1 MRILFMVLAALLVL
15 IGCDVVAHN
24 PDPTPPLAGHIQA
37 AGEFV
42 ASADGHLAKVPPEVP
57 AARADLKGATSNI
70 GSAKVDTVDISKK
83 FNAVE
88 AARAASEAKNA
99 KLEADFWSPRQ
110 RALFWWG
117 VAGCVLLGCLEVFGG
132 FGFGWVST
140 LLGFVPLVVSKVVHF
155 VMVGGV
161 PHFVAFVKGVIA
173 WVKTEAVAVEG
184 HLFPQASVHP
194 AVIAGSVPASSPN
207 VTSAAATPPA
217 S

>member
-1 MRILFMVLAALLVL
+1 MRILMLTALMFVSLC
-15 IGCDVVAHN
+15 CDSTARD

-37 AGEFV
+37 AGEFA
-42 ASADGHLAKVPPEVP
+42 ASADGHLAKTPPEVP
-57 AARADLKGATSNI
+57 AARADIKGVITNI
-70 GSAKVDTVDISKK
+70 GSAKVDTVDVSKK
-83 FNAVE
+83 FNAE
-88 AARAASEAKNA
+88 AAARAASDAETA
-99 KLEADFWSPRQ
+99 KLKADFWSYRQ
-110 RALFWWG
+110 HKLFWWG
-117 VAGCVLLGCLEVFGG
+117 LAGAVLLGCLEVFGDL
-132 FGFGWVST
+132 GFGWVST

-173 WVKTEAVAVEG
+173 WIRTEAVAVEG

-217 S
+217 A